1 MTRKELLQIAGE
13 LTKNIGLGI
22 FVNGVYGIS
31 DGKIE
36 NYEIFDILLGIS
48 LMILGI
54 IAERR
59 SKWTQDN

>member
-1 MTRKELLQIAGE
+1 MTRKELLQITGE

-59 SKWTQDN
+59 SK

>member
-1 MTRKELLQIAGE
+1 MSKKELLQIAGE

-22 FVNGVYGIS
+22 FVNGIYGIS
-31 DGKIE
+31 DGTIE
-36 NYEIFDILLGIS
+36 LYNIVDMILGIS

-59 SKWTQDN
+59 AKWI

>member
-1 MTRKELLQIAGE
+1 MTRQELLQIAGE

-31 DGKIE
+31 DGIIE
-36 NYEIFDILLGIS
+36 KFEIFDILLGIG

-59 SKWTQDN
+59 AK

>member
-1 MTRKELLQIAGE
+1 MTKQELLQITGE

-22 FVNGVYGIS
+22 FVNGVYGVS
-31 DGKIE
+31 DGRIQT
-36 NYEIFDILLGIS
+36 YEIIDICLGIF

-59 SKWTQDN
+59 AK

>member
-1 MTRKELLQIAGE
+1 MTKQELLQIAGE

-22 FVNGVYGIS
+22 FVNGVYGVS
-31 DGKIE
+31 DGNIQT
-36 NYEIFDILLGIS
+36 YELIDISLGIV

-59 SKWTQDN
+59 AK

>member
-1 MTRKELLQIAGE
+1 MTKQELLQITGE

-22 FVNGVYGIS
+22 FVNGVYGVS
-31 DGKIE
+31 DGNIQT
-36 NYEIFDILLGIS
+36 YELIDIFLGII

-59 SKWTQDN
+59 AR

>member
-1 MTRKELLQIAGE
+1 MTKQELLQITGE

-22 FVNGVYGIS
+22 FVNGVYGVS
-31 DGKIE
+31 DGRIQT
-36 NYEIFDILLGIS
+36 YELVDIFLGIV

-59 SKWTQDN
+59 AK

>member
-1 MTRKELLQIAGE
+1 MTKQELLQITGE

-31 DGKIE
+31 DGKIQT
-36 NYEIFDILLGIS
+36 YELIDIFLGIV

-59 SKWTQDN
+59 AK

>member
-1 MTRKELLQIAGE
+1 MRKQELLQIAGE

-22 FVNGVYGIS
+22 FINGVYGVS
-31 DGKIE
+31 DGNIQT
-36 NYEIFDILLGIS
+36 YELIDISLGIA

-59 SKWTQDN
+59 AK

>member
-1 MTRKELLQIAGE
+1 MTKQELLQIAGE

-31 DGKIE
+31 DGTIE
-36 NYEIFDILLGIS
+36 LYNIIDVVLGVS
-48 LMILGI
+48 LMTLGI

-59 SKWTQDN
+59 AK

>member
-1 MTRKELLQIAGE
+1 MTRKELLQITGE

-31 DGKIE
+31 DGEIE

-59 SKWTQDN
+59 SK

>member
-1 MTRKELLQIAGE
+1 MTKQELLQITGE

-22 FVNGVYGIS
+22 FVNGVYGVS
-31 DGKIE
+31 DGKIQT
-36 NYEIFDILLGIS
+36 YELVDIFLGIV

-59 SKWTQDN
+59 AK